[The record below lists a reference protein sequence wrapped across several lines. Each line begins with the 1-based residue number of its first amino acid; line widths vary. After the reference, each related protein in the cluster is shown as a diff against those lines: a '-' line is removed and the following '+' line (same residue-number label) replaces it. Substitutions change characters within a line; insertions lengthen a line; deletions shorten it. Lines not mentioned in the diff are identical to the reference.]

1 MDEIAAVILAG
12 GQSRRMGQDKRFLE
26 IGGKPLIERVLEVLA
41 PIFSEMLVVAAE
53 PDPRL
58 DMFGYPVVTDLR
70 PGYATLGGL
79 YTGLKT
85 TTRRSVF
92 AVACD
97 MPCLNRGTIESML
110 ANEEGVD
117 VVLASLSTGLQ
128 PMHAIYGKAC
138 LPYLEQMMDKGDLKL
153 QNLLQI
159 SSLRI
164 RRMEEAALR
173 SIDPYLQ
180 SFLNVNTPADMEMVR
195 KLLASRAHGNAPAN

>member
-1 MDEIAAVILAG
+1 VDEIAAVILAG

-26 IGGKPLIERVLEVLA
+26 IGGRPFIERVLHVLA
-41 PIFSEMLVVAAE
+41 PIFSEILIVVAE

-58 DMFGYPVVTDLR
+58 DVFGYPVVTDLR

-85 TTRRSVF
+85 TMRRSVF

-97 MPCLNRGTIESML
+97 MPCLNQRTIESML

-117 VVLASLSTGLQ
+117 VVMASLSTGLQ

-138 LPYLEQMMDKGDLKL
+138 LPYLEQMMDSGDLKL
-153 QNLLQI
+153 QNLLQAPL
-159 SSLRI
+159 LRI
-164 RRMEEAALR
+164 KRIEDDALR
-173 SIDPYLQ
+173 SIDPYLK
-180 SFLNVNTPADMEMVR
+180 SFLNVNTPADLEMVR
-195 KLLASRAHGNAPAN
+195 KLISSRAHGNAPAN